1 MSKFLQGGFLASKK
15 TKIMTGMGVLSALC
29 AYLVGDSDLFAT
41 FETLIAI
48 FGFYFLHKSNKGKQ
62 NGKNPRKIS

>member
-1 MSKFLQGGFLASKK
+1 MNKFLHGGFFANKK
-15 TKIMTGMGVLSALC
+15 TKIMTGMGVLSAIC

-41 FETLIAI
+41 LEALIAI

-62 NGKNPRKIS
+62 NGKNTRKVS